1 MVNFITEEQL
11 DRLSI
16 FQLRNLCRE
25 LGHNCPTDKK
35 KAELVDFV
43 LSLKELP
50 DPVNDAPVKRRG
62 RPPKDQGGS
71 DLIKLVQEYLLK
83 QGVDYRTL
91 SNADGAEAED
101 YVARVASKYQ
111 EPEKK
116 ERKDYDRREAQGR
129 DYDRRDRDYTTRD
142 YEREKM
148 QKRVNGN
155 RFRTVKDG
163 YESESPAR
171 RIAEYRELGGTRPDD
186 DDRMNKNRYT
196 DRTKYDPQDSVAYTE
211 VREREGILEICP
223 DGYGFLRAKN
233 YEQGPQDAY
242 ISAQLIKRFKLRKGD
257 YVKANAKKNAENRPP
272 NVVEVLSVN
281 DKDPQ
286 EMFQRPWFESLVPV
300 YPDERYKLELAGA
313 QADLAIRAI
322 DLVAPIGKGQRA
334 MIVSPPK
341 AGKTTLLKKIAH
353 SIATNYPEGQPGGA
367 HLMVL
372 LVDER
377 PEEVTDMQRSI
388 QGEVVYSTF
397 DEMPEHHTKA
407 AELVLERAKR
417 LVELGQD
424 VVILMD
430 SLTRLAR
437 AYNLTIT
444 PTGKTLSGGIDP
456 GSLHAP
462 KRFFGAARNIENGG
476 SLTIIATAL
485 VDTGSRMDD
494 VIYEEFKGTGNMEI
508 HLDRKL
514 SEKRIF
520 PAIDLN
526 RSSTRREEL
535 LLSQRELEGIWAV
548 RKMLSAGDVQEAT
561 ENLIQMMLKTR
572 SNKEFIDQLTLQ
584 IAKLQKDGFNFT

>member
-35 KAELVDFV
+35 KAELVDSV

-101 YVARVASKYQ
+101 YAARVASKYQ

-148 QKRVNGN
+148 QKRMNGN

-163 YESESPAR
+163 YEPESPAR

-313 QADLAIRAI
+313 QADLAAPAVRFSLDVRLQLYGTRDASAPDAI
-322 DLVAPIGKGQRA
+322 AKSILSPAQRA
-334 MIVSPPK
+334 RAEALLRSYLAGLWEQTAAAGCDVLQLRTHIYRTSPADFPAWK
-341 AGKTTLLKKIAH
+341 DAL
-353 SIATNYPEGQPGGA
+353 
-367 HLMVL
+367 
-372 LVDER
+372 
-377 PEEVTDMQRSI
+377 
-388 QGEVVYSTF
+388 F
-397 DEMPEHHTKA
+397 
-407 AELVLERAKR
+407 
-417 LVELGQD
+417 
-424 VVILMD
+424 
-430 SLTRLAR
+430 SLPL
-437 AYNLTIT
+437 
-444 PTGKTLSGGIDP
+444 
-456 GSLHAP
+456 
-462 KRFFGAARNIENGG
+462 
-476 SLTIIATAL
+476 
-485 VDTGSRMDD
+485 
-494 VIYEEFKGTGNMEI
+494 
-508 HLDRKL
+508 L
-514 SEKRIF
+514 SE
-520 PAIDLN
+520 
-526 RSSTRREEL
+526 
-535 LLSQRELEGIWAV
+535 V
-548 RKMLSAGDVQEAT
+548 DV
-561 ENLIQMMLKTR
+561 K
-572 SNKEFIDQLTLQ
+572 SVS
-584 IAKLQKDGFNFT
+584 